1 MDWNQI
7 WLSIQD
13 FFVDKA
19 WPLINALLILFFG
32 IIIVKTILLITK
44 RTLGRSKIEIITQT
58 FINNVLK
65 YALYIMLLI
74 IVLQSLG
81 VPATTFVAVLSA
93 MGLAI
98 GLALKDSL
106 SNLANGIIIIG
117 TKPFKVNDL
126 VNINGVEGRVKS
138 IQILTTTLTTKDNKE
153 IILPNSDVLTKPMIN
168 YSANPTRRVD
178 FHFIVAR
185 ESDIRFA
192 CQTILTVMN
201 SDGRTL
207 TTPEPS
213 ANLDKIDE
221 NGLDIFATCWCD
233 NDDYWDVYY
242 YVNENVYSEF
252 NRLGI
257 RLPYQQT
264 EIRIRDDQVNLVNYG
279 ELPKRVEKERIV
291 EELSDLEQIIGI
303 DFDKKRREYQA
314 TRKRKK
320 KNKTKPQQSQSD
332 DIAE

>member
-126 VNINGVEGRVKS
+126 VNINSVEGRVKS

-185 ESDIRFA
+185 ESDIRIA

-332 DIAE
+332 DITE

>member
-81 VPATTFVAVLSA
+81 VPATAFVAVLSA

-291 EELSDLEQIIGI
+291 EELNDLEQIIGI

-314 TRKRKK
+314 IRKRKK